1 MPDIQSKKERNA
13 APLPPAEPGAPAE
26 NPAAQNLAKT
36 EKTNKT
42 NKPNKNQK
50 EEAEIVRFLPD
61 KNFGLTEAQVAS
73 RNEQGLKNSAPKKFS
88 KTYGSIFFG
97 NIFTFFNFLCVFA
110 AVALALAH
118 APVSQFTFVLI
129 FSCNIVVAIVQEI
142 RAKVKIDKLSILSA
156 PTAKVLRGG
165 KKKEIPVDEIVLDD
179 VLFLSSGQQIPADC
193 VMLDGAGDVNEALLT
208 GESVPIK
215 KAEGD
220 ALLAGSFV
228 TGGRL
233 TARVDKIGADTY
245 INRLTARAKKYKRP
259 NSEIINSIYL
269 FIKLIGLMI
278 VPVAVC
284 MFFTNLKAE
293 GIEWADIQSRGGF
306 MQILLSTG
314 TFDSVIQKTFS
325 VVIGMIPSGLLLLTT
340 VALSVGMIRLAKYN
354 TLVQDMYSLE
364 MLARVNVLCLDKTGT
379 ITDGRMRVS
388 DCVLLNNPTEYTV
401 DDILGS
407 MLASLDDNNQ
417 TSIAL
422 YERFGHSSALQAT
435 AQIPFSSVRKLS
447 AVSFGDVGTFAMGA
461 PEFVLKPM
469 TARVEKLVKQ
479 YAQMGLRVLVLAH
492 TPGQI
497 LGDKLPVLFRPVAI
511 ITLSDNIR
519 PDAID
524 TIRWF
529 KKNDVAVKVISGDN
543 PVTVSEVARRAGIVN
558 ASQFISLEGLSPL
571 EVETAANEYTVFG
584 RVTPEQKAIL
594 IRSIKKAGNTV
605 AMTGDGVNDILAMKE
620 ADCAVSVASG
630 SEAAR
635 NVSNLVLQDN
645 NFASMPKIVN
655 EGRRVINNIK
665 NSASLYIMKTLLTL
679 ILAVICI
686 STGSKYFFTTNN
698 MILYEVLISAV
709 PSFVLSLQPNNSRV
723 KGKFIP
729 FVISR
734 ALPGAITMALG
745 IVTLDIINQSSLA
758 YIFDF
763 AKASGETI
771 SLYEPMLILSLT
783 FTGLVMLLRICQ
795 PLNLIRTV
803 LFAFCSAACV
813 AVLTIPMLGEL
824 IYEGWSEIDFSITQI
839 LLIVVLVQASLPV
852 SAGLIKFFDMFNPAE
867 DDPVSSMRYSS
878 TAVSGNAE
886 RYAEDDEMQ
895 STGTNTSGANA
906 QNAQSGAKGG
916 WKIFKRRFSG
926 KKQ

>member
-26 NPAAQNLAKT
+26 NSAAQNLAKT

-118 APVSQFTFVLI
+118 APISQFTFVLI

-293 GIEWADIQSRGGF
+293 GIEWADIQARGGF

-686 STGSKYFFTTNN
+686 FTGSKYFFTTNN

-745 IVTLDIINQSSLA
+745 IVTLDIINHSSLA

-763 AKASGETI
+763 AKATGETI

>member
-13 APLPPAEPGAPAE
+13 APLPPAEQGAPAE
-26 NPAAQNLAKT
+26 NSAAQTLAKT

-686 STGSKYFFTTNN
+686 FTGSKYFFTTNN

>member
-26 NPAAQNLAKT
+26 NSAAQTLAKT

-686 STGSKYFFTTNN
+686 FTGSKYFFTTNN

>member
-1 MPDIQSKKERNA
+1 MPEIKTDEAEKNGAAASAEAPGTKDVKK
-13 APLPPAEPGAPAE
+13 
-26 NPAAQNLAKT
+26 
-36 EKTNKT
+36 NK
-42 NKPNKNQK
+42 KQK
-50 EEAEIVRFLPD
+50 EEAEIVRFNPD
-61 KNFGLTEAQVAS
+61 KNIGLTEAQVTS
-73 RNEQGLKNSAPKKFS
+73 RQEQGLVNSAPKKYS

-97 NIFTFFNFLCVFA
+97 NIFTFFNFLCVVA
-110 AVALALAH
+110 AVALVLAH
-118 APVSQFTFVLI
+118 APLSQFTFVLI
-129 FSCNIVVAIVQEI
+129 FTCNIVVAIVQEI

-156 PTAKVLRGG
+156 PTAKVLRNG
-165 KKKEIPVDEIVLDD
+165 KKKEIPVEEIVLDD
-179 VLFLSSGQQIPADC
+179 VIFLSSGQQIPADC

-215 KAEGD
+215 KSEGD
-220 ALLAGSFV
+220 PLLAGSFV
-228 TGGRL
+228 TGGRV
-233 TARVDKIGADTY
+233 TARVDKIGTETY
-245 INRLTARAKKYKRP
+245 INKLTARAKKYKRP
-259 NSEIINSIYL
+259 NSEIINSIHL

-278 VPVAVC
+278 VPVAIL
-284 MFFTNLKAE
+284 MFFTNLKAAN
-293 GIEWADIQSRGGF
+293 IEWADIEARGGF
-306 MQILLSTG
+306 IKILLSTN

-325 VVIGMIPSGLLLLTT
+325 VVIGMVPSGLLLLTT

-492 TPGQI
+492 TPNQI
-497 LGDKLPVLFRPVAI
+497 TGEKLPVIFRPVAI

-679 ILAVICI
+679 ILAVVCI
-686 STGSKYFFTTNN
+686 ATSSKYFFTTNN

-709 PSFVLSLQPNNSRV
+709 PSFVLSLQPNTSRV

-745 IVTLDIINQSSLA
+745 IITLDILHQSTLS
-758 YIFDF
+758 YIFDYT
-763 AKASGETI
+763 AASGETV
-771 SLYEPMLILSLT
+771 SLYEPMLILALT

-795 PLNLIRTV
+795 PLNLIRAA
-803 LFAFCSAACV
+803 LFAICTAACV
-813 AVLTIPMLGEL
+813 TVLAVPTLGEL
-824 IYEGWSEIDFSITQI
+824 VYEGWSHIDFNVTQI
-839 LLIVVLVQASLPV
+839 LLIVVLVQAAMPIST
-852 SAGLIKFFDMFNPAE
+852 GLIKFFDMFNPA
-867 DDPVSSMRYSS
+867 DDEPVSTMRYSAA
-878 TAVSGNAE
+878 AVSGNAAN
-886 RYAEDDEMQ
+886 YADEDD
-895 STGTNTSGANA
+895 TAVGAA
-906 QNAQSGAKGG
+906 ATHPQTAETGAKV
-916 WKIFKRRFSG
+916 WNIFRRKFG
-926 KKQ
+926 KKK

>member
-1 MPDIQSKKERNA
+1 MPEIKTDEAEKNGAAASAEAPGTKDVKK
-13 APLPPAEPGAPAE
+13 
-26 NPAAQNLAKT
+26 
-36 EKTNKT
+36 NK
-42 NKPNKNQK
+42 KQK
-50 EEAEIVRFLPD
+50 EEAEIVRFNPD
-61 KNFGLTEAQVAS
+61 KNIGLTEAQVTS
-73 RNEQGLKNSAPKKFS
+73 RQEQGLVNSAPKKYS

-97 NIFTFFNFLCVFA
+97 NIFTFFNFLCVVA
-110 AVALALAH
+110 AVALVLAH
-118 APVSQFTFVLI
+118 APLSQFTFVLI
-129 FSCNIVVAIVQEI
+129 FTCNIVVAIVQEI

-156 PTAKVLRGG
+156 PTAKVLRNG
-165 KKKEIPVDEIVLDD
+165 KKKEIPVEEIVLDD
-179 VLFLSSGQQIPADC
+179 VIFLSSGQQIPADC

-220 ALLAGSFV
+220 PLLAGSFV
-228 TGGRL
+228 TGGRV
-233 TARVDKIGADTY
+233 TARVDKIGTETY
-245 INRLTARAKKYKRP
+245 INKLTARAKKYKRP
-259 NSEIINSIYL
+259 NSEIINSIHL

-278 VPVAVC
+278 VPVAIL
-284 MFFTNLKAE
+284 MFFTNLKAAN
-293 GIEWADIQSRGGF
+293 IEWADIEARGGF
-306 MQILLSTG
+306 IKILLSTN

-325 VVIGMIPSGLLLLTT
+325 VVIGMVPSGLLLLTT

-492 TPGQI
+492 TPNQI
-497 LGDKLPVLFRPVAI
+497 TGEKLPVIFRPVAI

-679 ILAVICI
+679 ILAVVCI
-686 STGSKYFFTTNN
+686 TTSSKYFFTTNN

-709 PSFVLSLQPNNSRV
+709 PSFVLSLQPNTSRV

-745 IVTLDIINQSSLA
+745 IITLDILHQSTLS
-758 YIFDF
+758 YIFDYT
-763 AKASGETI
+763 AASGETV
-771 SLYEPMLILSLT
+771 SLYEPMLILALT

-795 PLNLIRTV
+795 PLNLIRAA
-803 LFAFCSAACV
+803 LFAICTAACV
-813 AVLTIPMLGEL
+813 TVLAIPTLGEL
-824 IYEGWSEIDFSITQI
+824 VYEGWSHIDFNVTQI
-839 LLIVVLVQASLPV
+839 LLIVVLVQAAMPIST
-852 SAGLIKFFDMFNPAE
+852 GLIKFFDMFNPA
-867 DDPVSSMRYSS
+867 DDEPVSTMRYSAA
-878 TAVSGNAE
+878 AVSGNAAN
-886 RYAEDDEMQ
+886 YADEDDAAV
-895 STGTNTSGANA
+895 GAA
-906 QNAQSGAKGG
+906 ATKPQAAETGAKV
-916 WKIFKRRFSG
+916 WNIFRRKFG
-926 KKQ
+926 KKK

>member
-26 NPAAQNLAKT
+26 NPAAQPLAKT

-50 EEAEIVRFLPD
+50 EETEIVRFLPD

-686 STGSKYFFTTNN
+686 FTGSKYFFTTNN

-745 IVTLDIINQSSLA
+745 IVTLDIINHSSLV

>member
-13 APLPPAEPGAPAE
+13 APMSPAEPGAPAE
-26 NPAAQNLAKT
+26 NPAAQNLAKN

-50 EEAEIVRFLPD
+50 EETEIVRFLPD

-118 APVSQFTFVLI
+118 APISQFTFVLI

-228 TGGRL
+228 TGGHL

-745 IVTLDIINQSSLA
+745 IVTLDIINHGSLA

-763 AKASGETI
+763 TKASGETI

-895 STGTNTSGANA
+895 STGANTSGANA

-916 WKIFKRRFSG
+916 WKMFKRRFSG

>member
-1 MPDIQSKKERNA
+1 
-13 APLPPAEPGAPAE
+13 
-26 NPAAQNLAKT
+26 
-36 EKTNKT
+36 
-42 NKPNKNQK
+42 
-50 EEAEIVRFLPD
+50 
-61 KNFGLTEAQVAS
+61 
-73 RNEQGLKNSAPKKFS
+73 
-88 KTYGSIFFG
+88 
-97 NIFTFFNFLCVFA
+97 
-110 AVALALAH
+110 
-118 APVSQFTFVLI
+118 
-129 FSCNIVVAIVQEI
+129 
-142 RAKVKIDKLSILSA
+142 
-156 PTAKVLRGG
+156 
-165 KKKEIPVDEIVLDD
+165 
-179 VLFLSSGQQIPADC
+179 
-193 VMLDGAGDVNEALLT
+193 
-208 GESVPIK
+208 
-215 KAEGD
+215 
-220 ALLAGSFV
+220 
-228 TGGRL
+228 
-233 TARVDKIGADTY
+233 
-245 INRLTARAKKYKRP
+245 
-259 NSEIINSIYL
+259 
-269 FIKLIGLMI
+269 
-278 VPVAVC
+278 
-284 MFFTNLKAE
+284 
-293 GIEWADIQSRGGF
+293 
-306 MQILLSTG
+306 
-314 TFDSVIQKTFS
+314 
-325 VVIGMIPSGLLLLTT
+325 
-340 VALSVGMIRLAKYN
+340 
-354 TLVQDMYSLE
+354 
-364 MLARVNVLCLDKTGT
+364 
-379 ITDGRMRVS
+379 MRVS

-422 YERFGHSSALQAT
+422 YERFGHSSVLQAT

-469 TARVEKLVKQ
+469 PARVEKLVKQ

-492 TPGQI
+492 TQGQI
-497 LGDKLPVLFRPVAI
+497 VGDKLPVLFRPVAI

-679 ILAVICI
+679 ILAVVCI
-686 STGSKYFFTTNN
+686 ATESQYFFTTNN

-709 PSFVLSLQPNNSRV
+709 PSFVLSLQPNTSRV

-758 YIFDF
+758 YIFEYTS
-763 AKASGETI
+763 ASGETL

-795 PLNLIRTV
+795 PLNLIRAV
-803 LFAFCSAACV
+803 LYAFCAAACV
-813 AVLTIPMLGEL
+813 TVLAIPMLGEL
-824 IYEGWSEIDFSITQI
+824 VYEGWSKIDFNITQI
-839 LLIVVLVQASLPV
+839 LLIVVLVQAALPI
-852 SAGLIKFFDMFNPAE
+852 SAGLIKFFDMFNPA
-867 DDPVSSMRYSS
+867 DDEPVSSTRYSS

-886 RYAEDDEMQ
+886 KYADNDEN
-895 STGTNTSGANA
+895 SANGTGMGGANA
-906 QNAQSGAKGG
+906 QNAQSGLKTG
-916 WKIFKRRFSG
+916 WKNFKRKFTN

>member
-1 MPDIQSKKERNA
+1 MPEIKTDEAEKNGAAASAEAPGTKDVKK
-13 APLPPAEPGAPAE
+13 
-26 NPAAQNLAKT
+26 
-36 EKTNKT
+36 NK
-42 NKPNKNQK
+42 KQK
-50 EEAEIVRFLPD
+50 EEAEIVRFNPD
-61 KNFGLTEAQVAS
+61 KNIGLTEAQVTS
-73 RNEQGLKNSAPKKFS
+73 RQEQGLVNSAPKKYS

-97 NIFTFFNFLCVFA
+97 NIFTFFNFLCVVA
-110 AVALALAH
+110 AVALVLAH
-118 APVSQFTFVLI
+118 APLSQFTFVLI
-129 FSCNIVVAIVQEI
+129 FTCNIVVAIVQEI

-156 PTAKVLRGG
+156 PTAKVLRNG
-165 KKKEIPVDEIVLDD
+165 KKKEIPVEEIVLDD
-179 VLFLSSGQQIPADC
+179 VIFLSSGQQIPADC

-220 ALLAGSFV
+220 PLLAGSFV
-228 TGGRL
+228 TGGRV
-233 TARVDKIGADTY
+233 TARVDKIGTETY
-245 INRLTARAKKYKRP
+245 INKLTARAKKYKRP
-259 NSEIINSIYL
+259 NSEIINSIHL

-278 VPVAVC
+278 VPVAIL
-284 MFFTNLKAE
+284 MFFTNLKAAN
-293 GIEWADIQSRGGF
+293 IEWADIEARGGF
-306 MQILLSTG
+306 IKILLSTN

-325 VVIGMIPSGLLLLTT
+325 VVIGMVPSGLLLLTT

-492 TPGQI
+492 TPNQI
-497 LGDKLPVLFRPVAI
+497 TGEKLPVIFRPVAI

-679 ILAVICI
+679 ILAVVCI
-686 STGSKYFFTTNN
+686 TTSSKYFFTTNN

-709 PSFVLSLQPNNSRV
+709 PSFVLSLQPNTSRV

-745 IVTLDIINQSSLA
+745 IITLDILHQSTLS
-758 YIFDF
+758 YIFDYT
-763 AKASGETI
+763 AASGETV
-771 SLYEPMLILSLT
+771 SLYEPMLILALT

-795 PLNLIRTV
+795 PLNLIRAALSAICT
-803 LFAFCSAACV
+803 AACV
-813 AVLTIPMLGEL
+813 TVLAIPTLGEL
-824 IYEGWSEIDFSITQI
+824 VYEGWSHIDFNVTQI
-839 LLIVVLVQASLPV
+839 LLIVVLVQAAMPIST
-852 SAGLIKFFDMFNPAE
+852 GLIKFFDMFNPA
-867 DDPVSSMRYSS
+867 DDEPVSTMRYSAA
-878 TAVSGNAE
+878 AVSGNAAN
-886 RYAEDDEMQ
+886 YADEDDAAV
-895 STGTNTSGANA
+895 GAAATNPQTAET
-906 QNAQSGAKGG
+906 GAKV
-916 WKIFKRRFSG
+916 WNIFRRKFG
-926 KKQ
+926 KKK

>member
-26 NPAAQNLAKT
+26 NPAAQPLAKT

-50 EEAEIVRFLPD
+50 EETEIVRFLPD

-745 IVTLDIINQSSLA
+745 IVTLDIINHGSLA

>member
-1 MPDIQSKKERNA
+1 
-13 APLPPAEPGAPAE
+13 
-26 NPAAQNLAKT
+26 
-36 EKTNKT
+36 
-42 NKPNKNQK
+42 
-50 EEAEIVRFLPD
+50 
-61 KNFGLTEAQVAS
+61 
-73 RNEQGLKNSAPKKFS
+73 
-88 KTYGSIFFG
+88 
-97 NIFTFFNFLCVFA
+97 
-110 AVALALAH
+110 
-118 APVSQFTFVLI
+118 
-129 FSCNIVVAIVQEI
+129 
-142 RAKVKIDKLSILSA
+142 
-156 PTAKVLRGG
+156 
-165 KKKEIPVDEIVLDD
+165 
-179 VLFLSSGQQIPADC
+179 
-193 VMLDGAGDVNEALLT
+193 
-208 GESVPIK
+208 
-215 KAEGD
+215 
-220 ALLAGSFV
+220 
-228 TGGRL
+228 
-233 TARVDKIGADTY
+233 
-245 INRLTARAKKYKRP
+245 
-259 NSEIINSIYL
+259 
-269 FIKLIGLMI
+269 MI
-278 VPVAVC
+278 VPVAIL
-284 MFFTNLKAE
+284 MFFTNLKAAN
-293 GIEWADIQSRGGF
+293 IEWADIEARGGF
-306 MQILLSTG
+306 IKILLSTN

-325 VVIGMIPSGLLLLTT
+325 VVIGMVPSGLLLLTT

-492 TPGQI
+492 TPNQI
-497 LGDKLPVLFRPVAI
+497 TGEKLPVIFRPVAI

-679 ILAVICI
+679 ILAVVCI
-686 STGSKYFFTTNN
+686 TTSSKYFFTTNN

-709 PSFVLSLQPNNSRV
+709 PSFVLSLQPNTSRV

-745 IVTLDIINQSSLA
+745 IITLDILHQSTLS
-758 YIFDF
+758 YIFDYT
-763 AKASGETI
+763 AASGETV
-771 SLYEPMLILSLT
+771 SLYEPMLILALT

-795 PLNLIRTV
+795 PLNLIRAA
-803 LFAFCSAACV
+803 LFAICTAACV
-813 AVLTIPMLGEL
+813 TVLAIPTLGEL
-824 IYEGWSEIDFSITQI
+824 VYEGWSHIDFNVTQI
-839 LLIVVLVQASLPV
+839 LLIVVLVQAAMPIST
-852 SAGLIKFFDMFNPAE
+852 GLIKFFDMFNPA
-867 DDPVSSMRYSS
+867 DDEPVSTMRYSAA
-878 TAVSGNAE
+878 AVSGNAAN
-886 RYAEDDEMQ
+886 YADEDDAV
-895 STGTNTSGANA
+895 GAA
-906 QNAQSGAKGG
+906 ATKPQTAETGAKV
-916 WKIFKRRFSG
+916 WNIFRRKFG
-926 KKQ
+926 KKK

>member
-1 MPDIQSKKERNA
+1 M
-13 APLPPAEPGAPAE
+13 
-26 NPAAQNLAKT
+26 
-36 EKTNKT
+36 
-42 NKPNKNQK
+42 
-50 EEAEIVRFLPD
+50 
-61 KNFGLTEAQVAS
+61 
-73 RNEQGLKNSAPKKFS
+73 
-88 KTYGSIFFG
+88 
-97 NIFTFFNFLCVFA
+97 
-110 AVALALAH
+110 
-118 APVSQFTFVLI
+118 
-129 FSCNIVVAIVQEI
+129 
-142 RAKVKIDKLSILSA
+142 
-156 PTAKVLRGG
+156 
-165 KKKEIPVDEIVLDD
+165 
-179 VLFLSSGQQIPADC
+179 
-193 VMLDGAGDVNEALLT
+193 
-208 GESVPIK
+208 
-215 KAEGD
+215 
-220 ALLAGSFV
+220 
-228 TGGRL
+228 
-233 TARVDKIGADTY
+233 DKIGTETY
-245 INRLTARAKKYKRP
+245 INKLTARAKKYKRP
-259 NSEIINSIYL
+259 NSEIINSIHL

-278 VPVAVC
+278 VPVAIL
-284 MFFTNLKAE
+284 MFFTNLKAAD
-293 GIEWADIQSRGGF
+293 IEWADIEARGGF
-306 MQILLSTG
+306 IKILLSTN

-325 VVIGMIPSGLLLLTT
+325 VVIGMVPSGLLLLTT

-417 TSIAL
+417 TSLAL

-492 TPGQI
+492 TPNQI
-497 LGDKLPVLFRPVAI
+497 TGEKLPVIFRPVAI

-679 ILAVICI
+679 ILAVVCI
-686 STGSKYFFTTNN
+686 TTSSKYFFTTNN

-709 PSFVLSLQPNNSRV
+709 PSFVLSLQPNTSRV

-745 IVTLDIINQSSLA
+745 IITLDILHQSTLS
-758 YIFDF
+758 YIFDYT
-763 AKASGETI
+763 AASGETV
-771 SLYEPMLILSLT
+771 SLYEPMLILALT

-795 PLNLIRTV
+795 PLNLIRAA
-803 LFAFCSAACV
+803 LFAICTAACV
-813 AVLTIPMLGEL
+813 TVLAVPTLGEL
-824 IYEGWSEIDFSITQI
+824 VYEGWSHIDFNVTQI
-839 LLIVVLVQASLPV
+839 LLIVVLVQAAMPIST
-852 SAGLIKFFDMFNPAE
+852 GLIKFFDMFNPA
-867 DDPVSSMRYSS
+867 DDEPVSTMRYSAA
-878 TAVSGNAE
+878 AVSGNAAN
-886 RYAEDDEMQ
+886 YADEDDAPV
-895 STGTNTSGANA
+895 GAA
-906 QNAQSGAKGG
+906 ATQPQTAETGAKV
-916 WKIFKRRFSG
+916 WNIFRRKFG
-926 KKQ
+926 KKK

>member
-13 APLPPAEPGAPAE
+13 APLSPAEPGAPAE
-26 NPAAQNLAKT
+26 NPAVQPLAKT

-118 APVSQFTFVLI
+118 APISQFTFVLI

>member
-13 APLPPAEPGAPAE
+13 APLSPAEPGAPAE

-228 TGGRL
+228 TGGHL

-293 GIEWADIQSRGGF
+293 GIEWADIQARGGF

-686 STGSKYFFTTNN
+686 FTGSKYFFTTNN

-745 IVTLDIINQSSLA
+745 IVTLDIINHSSLA

-886 RYAEDDEMQ
+886 RYAEDDEIQ

>member
-13 APLPPAEPGAPAE
+13 APLPPAEPGVPAE
-26 NPAAQNLAKT
+26 NPAAQNIAKT

-42 NKPNKNQK
+42 NKPNKKQK
-50 EEAEIVRFLPD
+50 EEAEIVRFNPD
-61 KNFGLTEAQVAS
+61 KNIGLTEAQVTS
-73 RNEQGLKNSAPKKFS
+73 RQEQGLVNSAPKKYS

-97 NIFTFFNFLCVFA
+97 NIFTFFNFLCVVA
-110 AVALALAH
+110 AVALVLAH
-118 APVSQFTFVLI
+118 APLSQFTFVLI
-129 FSCNIVVAIVQEI
+129 FTCNIVVAIVQEI

-156 PTAKVLRGG
+156 PTAKVLRNG
-165 KKKEIPVDEIVLDD
+165 KKKEIPVEEIVLDD
-179 VLFLSSGQQIPADC
+179 VIFLSSGQQIPADC

-220 ALLAGSFV
+220 PLLAGSFV
-228 TGGRL
+228 TGGRV
-233 TARVDKIGADTY
+233 TARVDKIGTETY
-245 INRLTARAKKYKRP
+245 INKLTARAKKYKRP
-259 NSEIINSIYL
+259 NSEIINSIHL

-278 VPVAVC
+278 VPVAIL
-284 MFFTNLKAE
+284 MFFTNLKAAN
-293 GIEWADIQSRGGF
+293 IEWANIEARGGF
-306 MQILLSTG
+306 MKILLSTN

-325 VVIGMIPSGLLLLTT
+325 VVIGMVPSGLLLLTT

-492 TPGQI
+492 TPNQI
-497 LGDKLPVLFRPVAI
+497 TGEKLPVLFRPVAI

-679 ILAVICI
+679 ILAVVCI
-686 STGSKYFFTTNN
+686 TTSSKYFFTTNN

-709 PSFVLSLQPNNSRV
+709 PSFVLSLQPNTSRV

-745 IVTLDIINQSSLA
+745 IITLDILHQSTLS
-758 YIFDF
+758 YIFDYT
-763 AKASGETI
+763 AASGETV
-771 SLYEPMLILSLT
+771 SLYEPMLILALT

-795 PLNLIRTV
+795 PLNLIRAT
-803 LFAFCSAACV
+803 LFAICTAACV
-813 AVLTIPMLGEL
+813 TVLAIPTLGEL
-824 IYEGWSEIDFSITQI
+824 VYEGWSHIDFNVTQI
-839 LLIVVLVQASLPV
+839 LLIVVLVQAAMPIST
-852 SAGLIKFFDMFNPAE
+852 GLIKFFDMFNPA
-867 DDPVSSMRYSS
+867 DDEPVSTMRYSAA
-878 TAVSGNAE
+878 AVSGNAAN
-886 RYAEDDEMQ
+886 YADEDDAAV
-895 STGTNTSGANA
+895 GAAATQPQTAEN
-906 QNAQSGAKGG
+906 GAKG
-916 WKIFKRRFSG
+916 WNIFRRKFG
-926 KKQ
+926 KKK

>member
-1 MPDIQSKKERNA
+1 M
-13 APLPPAEPGAPAE
+13 
-26 NPAAQNLAKT
+26 
-36 EKTNKT
+36 
-42 NKPNKNQK
+42 
-50 EEAEIVRFLPD
+50 
-61 KNFGLTEAQVAS
+61 
-73 RNEQGLKNSAPKKFS
+73 
-88 KTYGSIFFG
+88 
-97 NIFTFFNFLCVFA
+97 
-110 AVALALAH
+110 
-118 APVSQFTFVLI
+118 
-129 FSCNIVVAIVQEI
+129 
-142 RAKVKIDKLSILSA
+142 
-156 PTAKVLRGG
+156 
-165 KKKEIPVDEIVLDD
+165 
-179 VLFLSSGQQIPADC
+179 
-193 VMLDGAGDVNEALLT
+193 
-208 GESVPIK
+208 
-215 KAEGD
+215 
-220 ALLAGSFV
+220 
-228 TGGRL
+228 
-233 TARVDKIGADTY
+233 DKIGTETY
-245 INRLTARAKKYKRP
+245 INKLTARAKKYKRP
-259 NSEIINSIYL
+259 NSEIINSIHL

-278 VPVAVC
+278 VPVAIL
-284 MFFTNLKAE
+284 MFFTNLKAAN
-293 GIEWADIQSRGGF
+293 IEWADIEARGGF
-306 MQILLSTG
+306 IKILLSTN

-325 VVIGMIPSGLLLLTT
+325 VVIGMVPSGLLLLTT

-492 TPGQI
+492 TPNQI
-497 LGDKLPVLFRPVAI
+497 TGEKLPVIFRPVAI

-679 ILAVICI
+679 ILAVVCI
-686 STGSKYFFTTNN
+686 TTSSKYFFTTNN

-709 PSFVLSLQPNNSRV
+709 PSFVLSLQPNTSRV

-745 IVTLDIINQSSLA
+745 IITLDILHQSTLS
-758 YIFDF
+758 YIFDYT
-763 AKASGETI
+763 AASGETV
-771 SLYEPMLILSLT
+771 SLYEPMLILALT

-795 PLNLIRTV
+795 PLNLIRAA
-803 LFAFCSAACV
+803 LFAICTAACV
-813 AVLTIPMLGEL
+813 TVLAVPTLGEL
-824 IYEGWSEIDFSITQI
+824 VYEGWSHIDFNVTQI
-839 LLIVVLVQASLPV
+839 LLIVVLVQAAMPIST
-852 SAGLIKFFDMFNPAE
+852 GLIKFFDMFNPA
-867 DDPVSSMRYSS
+867 DDEPVSTMRYSAA
-878 TAVSGNAE
+878 AVSGNAAN
-886 RYAEDDEMQ
+886 YADEDDAAV
-895 STGTNTSGANA
+895 GAA
-906 QNAQSGAKGG
+906 ATHPQTAETGAKV
-916 WKIFKRRFSG
+916 WNIFRRKFG
-926 KKQ
+926 KKK